1 MKKKGKA
8 LIREIREDK
17 IERAIPREVRFFA
30 EWVKTR
36 NVGKAYREIEP
47 NIDKDMAKVEGEKML
62 ASLEVDKVLK
72 VYGLDMDT
80 YLKQLKGGLEAMK
93 WIDDGEGMLETPDHT
108 VRRQYHKILGELL
121 KLEGMEEKSGGV
133 LVLKGLVVLSGIEE
147 EPKRDIIDIR
157 ERDEKD

>member
-1 MKKKGKA
+1 MKKGKA
-8 LIREIREDK
+8 LTREKREEE
-17 IERAIPREVRFFA
+17 IEKAIPREVRFFA

-36 NVGKAYREIEP
+36 NVGKAYQEIEP

-121 KLEGMEEKSGGV
+121 KLEGVEEKTGGV